1 MNMTMMKTIIK
12 IMKIKDKEIT
22 TTIVMCYV
30 LRVSMKG
37 WMRII
42 IMSIIKTLRIIIT
55 LMWTLAVATF
65 SMWAIWKRVSIGSTI
80 ITAIQI
86 AKDNKMLTPID
97 NNLINTPTHYNPQ
110 NPNTQSAAH
119 KCHNKTV

>member
-1 MNMTMMKTIIK
+1 MKTIIK

-22 TTIVMCYV
+22 TTIIMFYV

-37 WMRII
+37 WMVK

-65 SMWAIWKRVSIGSTI
+65 SMWATWKRVSIGSITI
-80 ITAIQI
+80 TITTQI

-97 NNLINTPTHYNPQ
+97 SNLINTPTHYNPQ
-110 NPNTQSAAH
+110 NPNTQFVAH
-119 KCHNKTV
+119 KCHNRTV

>member
-1 MNMTMMKTIIK
+1 MTTTMKTIIK

-22 TTIVMCYV
+22 TTIIMFYV

-37 WMRII
+37 WMVK

-65 SMWAIWKRVSIGSTI
+65 SMWAIWKRVLIGSIIII
-80 ITAIQI
+80 ITQI

-97 NNLINTPTHYNPQ
+97 SNLINTPTHYNPQ